1 MENVIDLADQPQK
14 MTYLVKNGVA
24 KNVTFPPSVLPPRRG
39 VRSENGFSMVELL
52 IVCVVIG
59 IIASLAVP
67 HLQKGIIASE
77 NGNLRATLRSV
88 ASTQVAY
95 YGQNNRFGRLNEI
108 NNIMSGSVGTPSGN
122 ELLRGKFV
130 LAMVPEVPTD
140 AQLNTSYTI
149 TATRD
154 ILGEDVVY
162 VYEITQAGEVRQ
174 ILP

>member
-1 MENVIDLADQPQK
+1 MKNVTVLARQPQK
-14 MTYLVKNGVA
+14 MPYLVKDDVA
-24 KNVTFPPSVLPPRRG
+24 KIVTLPVEYNRTERK
-39 VRSENGFSMVELL
+39 SDCGFSIVELL
-52 IVCVVIG
+52 LVAVIIG

-77 NGNLRATLRSV
+77 NGNMRATMRSIS
-88 ASTQVAY
+88 STQVAY
-95 YGQNNRFGRLNEI
+95 FGQNSRFGRLSEI
-108 NNIMSGSVGTPSGN
+108 NNIMSGAIGTPSGN

-130 LAMVPEVPTD
+130 LAMVPAVPTD
-140 AQLNTSYTI
+140 AELNAGYTI
-149 TATRD
+149 TATRN